1 MNRKRLLP
9 RIMSLTMVW
18 LLVAACGAVQ
28 PTPRPTPIPPTNTP
42 APTDT
47 PQPTAR
53 RTSLSDLPTDT
64 LALSLPG
71 MKQIV
76 VSHVDYPSADGSPLP
91 LDIYTPPDS
100 AGRDPLPVVVFVM
113 GTADWAP
120 YLSYPLKEESQYIS
134 WGRLVAA
141 SGLIAITYQTE
152 RHDDLEAVMAWIQE
166 NGHLYGM
173 DPHRIGLWSCADNSP
188 TAVSFAMQEARDYL
202 KFAVFYYG
210 QMLTPDNEFRDGIN
224 EMCARSGCYAAELK
238 DVTQLRT
245 DLPLLIVRG
254 GREPM
259 LRYVND
265 SIDHFLDFALAGDVD
280 VTLIEFEEGRHRF
293 EEEMRTNP
301 RSAEI
306 IEQTLEFMKTR
317 LQ

>member
-1 MNRKRLLP
+1 MNMRQLPQLIGLIWVLL
-9 RIMSLTMVW
+9 LF
-18 LLVAACGAVQ
+18 AACSGSQ
-28 PTPRPTPIPPTNTP
+28 PTPTPTLIAPTATP

-47 PQPTAR
+47 PLPAPTPE
-53 RTSLSDLPTDT
+53 SHSDLPVGT

-71 MKQIV
+71 MDEV
-76 VSHVDYPSADGSPLP
+76 VVRHLEYPSAGGSPLP
-91 LDIYTPPDS
+91 VDVYYPPGF
-100 AGRDPLPVVVFVM
+100 AEGDPLPVVVFVM
-113 GTADWAP
+113 GYADWAP
-120 YLSYPLKEESQYIS
+120 HLAAPLKEYTQYIS
-134 WGRLVAA
+134 WGRLVAM

-152 RHDDLEAVMAWIQE
+152 QHDDLEAVVAWIQE
-166 NGHLYGM
+166 NGPLYHM
-173 DPHRIGLWSCADNSP
+173 DPRRIGLWSCEANSP
-188 TAVSFAMQEARDYL
+188 TAMSFAMQEGRDLL

-224 EMCARSGCYAAELK
+224 EMCERAGCYAAELK

-265 SIDHFLDFALAGDVD
+265 SIDHFLEVALASDVD
-280 VTLIEFEEGRHRF
+280 VTLIEFEEGRHAF
-293 EEEMRTNP
+293 EEEMRTDP
-301 RSAEI
+301 RAAEI